1 MNSFRLQ
8 NYELCAKKPSISLDT
23 LQSPNFSIIAGS
35 TGLTI
40 LLINR
45 LALGLEGVSDVQSR
59 LDIVS
64 VIACSAVLLNA
75 LSEFEIEARERDAV
89 GLVGYALRKPVVFRK
104 GSEGNALKWLCNAL
118 IGPLPITSLHIIDAK
133 GSVFCR
139 AGVVG
144 MGDELES
151 KTLNINNMPILN
163 KGFNG
168 EEVYLPDLQILPGK
182 IEFSYLPVNCQSVLI
197 FPLDNDKVAIMGTN
211 QAKIIKLDDL
221 AKIRLSLDVF
231 EEMITS

>member
-1 MNSFRLQ
+1 ML
-8 NYELCAKKPSISLDT
+8 
-23 LQSPNFSIIAGS
+23 
-35 TGLTI
+35 
-40 LLINR
+40 NR

-75 LSEFEIEARERDAV
+75 LSEFEIEARERDAI
-89 GLVGYALRKPVVFRK
+89 GLVGYALRKPVIFRK
-104 GSEGNALKWLCNAL
+104 GLEFNALKWLCSAL
-118 IGPLPITSLHIIDAK
+118 IGPLPITSLHIIDSE
-133 GSVFCR
+133 GNVSCR

-151 KTLNINNMPILN
+151 KRININNMPILS

-197 FPLDNDKVAIMGTN
+197 FPLYNNKVAIMGTN

-231 EEMITS
+231 QDMMVKS